1 MKITFAR
8 NQIINYGIITSFFG
22 VSFSFMQ
29 FYLGTHY
36 ENNPISL
43 IISLLILYSG
53 IVFCCYTFKNKLNGI
68 IDLNTVLKLGTGISC
83 IYAVTGIIFH
93 LLLVN
98 FFEPSFWDTSW
109 KILYDTTI
117 SENPEKMT
125 NTQTGKLWTFEE
137 FRGSWEWTQKLTI
150 PFIICIYLFCGFMF
164 SLLLGIIIQKSKY

>member
-1 MKITFAR
+1 MKNTFAR

-29 FYLGTHY
+29 FYLGNYY
-36 ENNPISL
+36 ENNKISL

-53 IVFCCYTFKNKLNGI
+53 IVFCGFKFKKKLNGI

-83 IYAVTGIIFH
+83 IYAITGIIFY

-109 KILYDTTI
+109 KILYDATI
-117 SENPEKMT
+117 SENPEQMT

-137 FRGSWEWTQKLTI
+137 FREWTQKLTI
-150 PFIICIYLFCGFMF
+150 AFIICIYLFCGFMF
-164 SLLLGIIIQKSKY
+164 SLLLGIIIQKSEY